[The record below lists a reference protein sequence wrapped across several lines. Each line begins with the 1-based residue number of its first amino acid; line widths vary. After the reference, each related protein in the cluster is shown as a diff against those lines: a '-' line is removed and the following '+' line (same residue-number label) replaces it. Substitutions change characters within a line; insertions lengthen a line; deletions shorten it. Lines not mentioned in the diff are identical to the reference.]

1 MPTDRREEATVTTF
15 VNRTAAW
22 ISRAAPLFGI
32 LLIAVIVGGCSGG
45 SSTHDA
51 SLAAHGGAGSG
62 GERAAAPAPDH
73 GEGQY
78 AANSKTPL
86 QQRDIIR
93 TATVKLRAR
102 NVDNAANTIV
112 ELAEPAGGRVDGDD
126 RASHGRNR
134 TATLVLRVPPDA
146 LNHIIGKVDDLG
158 TETGRSVHGEDVTAK
173 KADVTARTAALQTSV
188 DRLRNLMSHSASVNS
203 LVALENQL
211 TQRESEL
218 ESMQAQQRGLSD
230 QISLATLRVELS
242 SIPKHAAKPETKA
255 AGLGSAFGSGWDALV
270 TTVRWF
276 IRIIGYSLP
285 ITAVILLISGAT
297 LFLWRRHQSA

>member
-1 MPTDRREEATVTTF
+1 MTTF

-22 ISRAAPLFGI
+22 ISRAAPFFGI

-45 SSTHDA
+45 GKSSNA
-51 SLAAHGGAGSG
+51 SLGAGSG
-62 GERAAAPAPDH
+62 GDRAAAVPAPNH
-73 GEGQY
+73 GEAQD
-78 AANSKTPL
+78 AANSTPPL

-93 TATVKLRAR
+93 TATVKLRTR
-102 NVDNAANTIV
+102 NVDDAANSIV
-112 ELAEPAGGRVDGDD
+112 ALAEPAGGRVDGDD
-126 RASHGRNR
+126 RSSEGRAR

-146 LNHIIGKVDDLG
+146 LNRIIGRVDDLG

-203 LVALENQL
+203 LVSLENQL

-218 ESMQAQQRGLSD
+218 ESMQAQQRGLVD
-230 QISLATLRVELS
+230 EIALATLRVELS
-242 SIPKHAAKPETKA
+242 SVPKHAAKPETKA
-255 AGLGSAFGSGWDALV
+255 AGLGSAFTSGWHALLAAL
-270 TTVRWF
+270 RWF
-276 IRIIGYSLP
+276 VRIIGYSLP
-285 ITAVILLISGAT
+285 ITAVLLLIGGGS